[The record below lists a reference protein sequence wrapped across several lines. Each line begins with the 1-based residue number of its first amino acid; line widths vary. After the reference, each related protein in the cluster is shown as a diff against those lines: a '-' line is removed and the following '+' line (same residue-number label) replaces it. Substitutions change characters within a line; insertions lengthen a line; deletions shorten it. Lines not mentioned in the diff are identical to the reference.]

1 MQSAAHNVGCARCNH
16 RAAVG
21 PSHTQILPITV
32 PILSITV
39 PILPT
44 WVCRRSVPHADTASS
59 RLHLHGCPN
68 ECCDSCEKSCAC
80 ALHALQRNH
89 IAQDNRAR
97 ITRCMAVQVK
107 KAIKE
112 KDGAFRAMFE
122 DKVASTL
129 SRHLLSAKS
138 CTMRFRDLRELG
150 EYSPSTHQVL
160 MSDIVFLRSWVPV
173 TPPALY
179 SPVTT
184 LMQPY
189 EVSHRPS
196 GPIRCSPSVPCHIC
210 TGTGLTA
217 ATSAPGLV
225 SPAATSAP
233 GLVSPRPHLHRDWAR
248 PCRVCHVTG

>member
-32 PILSITV
+32 PIMSITV

-44 WVCRRSVPHADTASS
+44 WICRRSIPHADTASS

-97 ITRCMAVQVK
+97 ITRCMGVQVK

-138 CTMRFRDLRELG
+138 CTMRSRDLRELG
-150 EYSPSTHQVL
+150 EYSPSTHRVL
-160 MSDIVFLRSWVPV
+160 
-173 TPPALY
+173 TEY
-179 SPVTT
+179 SPGADVR
-184 LMQPY
+184 
-189 EVSHRPS
+189 HRLS
-196 GPIRCSPSVPCHIC
+196 AIVGSCDAAGALQSCHH
-210 TGTGLTA
+210 TYA
-217 ATSAPGLV
+217 AI
-225 SPAATSAP
+225 
-233 GLVSPRPHLHRDWAR
+233 
-248 PCRVCHVTG
+248 

>member
-1 MQSAAHNVGCARCNH
+1 M
-16 RAAVG
+16 
-21 PSHTQILPITV
+21 
-32 PILSITV
+32 SITV

-44 WVCRRSVPHADTASS
+44 WICRRSIPHADTASS

-68 ECCDSCEKSCAC
+68 KFCDSCEKSCAC

-150 EYSPSTHQVL
+150 EYSPSTHRVLNEYSPSTHQVL

-196 GPIRCSPSVPCHIC
+196 WPIRCSPCVC
-210 TGTGLTA
+210 L
-217 ATSAPGLV
+217 ATSAPGLDPPL
-225 SPAATSAP
+225 S
-233 GLVSPRPHLHRDWAR
+233 HLRRD
-248 PCRVCHVTG
+248 